1 MKGFK
6 FMPVKS
12 YRSTTNAR
20 RISSVQTFKDIT
32 KKEPEKTLVV
42 FRKQKSGRSF
52 GKIAVRH
59 RGGGA
64 RRYTRLVDFR
74 REKFEVPA
82 KVLAIEYDPNRG
94 SRLLLLQY
102 FDGEKRYILA
112 PQGLAVG
119 DTVVSTKGKG
129 EIKIGNRLPLENI
142 PVGINVHD
150 VELEPGKGGQLVRGA
165 GATAQIAAVEGKMAT
180 LKLPSGEMRMVA
192 KECLATVGI
201 VSNPDYG
208 LIRWGKAGRTR
219 HRGIRPTVRGKVMN
233 PVDHPHGGG
242 EGRNSIGLKH
252 PKTPQGKPALG
263 VKTRKKKFSDKMIVQ
278 RRPKGRF
285 VGSSI

>member
-1 MKGFK
+1 MS
-6 FMPVKS
+6 VKS
-12 YRSTTNAR
+12 YRPTTNAR

-32 KKEPEKTLVV
+32 KKEPEKSLVS
-42 FRKQKSGRSF
+42 FRKQKSGRSL
-52 GKIAVRH
+52 GKITVRH

-74 REKFEVPA
+74 RDKFDMPA
-82 KVLAIEYDPNRG
+82 KVVAVEYDPNRG
-94 SRLLLLQY
+94 ARILLLQY
-102 FDGEKRYILA
+102 LDGEKRYILA
-112 PQGLAVG
+112 PQGLNVG
-119 DTVVSTKGKG
+119 DSIISTKGKE
-129 EIKIGNRLPLENI
+129 EIKIGNRMPLENI
-142 PVGINVHD
+142 PVGINVYD
-150 VELEPGKGGQLVRGA
+150 VEMEPGKGGQMVRGA
-165 GATAQIAAVEGKMAT
+165 GATAQIMAVEGRNAT

-192 KECLATVGI
+192 KECSATIGE

-208 LIRWGKAGRTR
+208 LVRWGKAGRTR
-219 HRGIRPTVRGKVMN
+219 HRGFRPTVRGKVMN

-242 EGRNSIGLKH
+242 EGRNSIGLKN

-285 VGSSI
+285 VGSSVK